1 MKIETI
7 TNSYKDNNE
16 DIHGKTEHAF
26 WIIDGALPLSKAK
39 FTKESSDVIW
49 MVHWWH
55 RYLSNHLEQFNKSI
69 VTILEEGMVL
79 LNTEFSQYADIS
91 NLSKLDRASATIAI
105 VRINSGFVESY
116 VLGDSEINI
125 RTQEGKI
132 KTIIDEK
139 IEALD
144 QEVIDMIFNN
154 KERKNCIAF
163 NGYTDEELKV
173 LRQNR
178 MKMNSKEGYYILE
191 HDIEGIKHGIYSE
204 IELSKIQ
211 DILMMSDGYSAIY
224 SKYKKMTLTQL
235 MDSCKSEG
243 LEAVL
248 NQIRSIEDNDV
259 DFTAYKRLRVHDDA
273 TAIYI
278 DL

>member
-1 MKIETI
+1 MKIDAI
-7 TNSYKDNNE
+7 TNSYKDYNE
-16 DIHGKTEHAF
+16 DIYGKTEHSF

-39 FTKESSDVIW
+39 FTEESSDVIW
-49 MVHWWH
+49 MVQWWH
-55 RYLSNHLEQFNKSI
+55 HYLSNHLEQFNKSI

-91 NLSKLDRASATIAI
+91 KLSKLDRASATIAI
-105 VRINSGFVESY
+105 VRINGGIVESY

-125 RTQEGKI
+125 RTKGGKI
-132 KTIIDEK
+132 ITIIDEK

-154 KERKNCIAF
+154 KERNNCIAF

-191 HDIEGIKHGIYSE
+191 HDIEGIKHGIYE
-204 IELSKIQ
+204 AIERSKVL
-211 DILMMSDGYSAIY
+211 DILIMSDGYSAIY
-224 SKYKKMTLTQL
+224 NKYKKMTLNQL
-235 MDSCKSEG
+235 IDSCKSEG
-243 LEAVL
+243 LEVVL
-248 NQIRSIEDNDV
+248 NQIRRIEDNDT
-259 DFTAYKRLRVHDDA
+259 DFTEHKRLRVHDDA

-278 DL
+278 NF